1 MSEEN
6 SNNQNNNTATNII
19 IWLAGIMVL
28 VVGGVYLLGESEEN
42 FNKKKA
48 ECRKSFRMEMLAF
61 KYGSLSYEYSKLLD
75 ACAKKGVYGFD
86 TEEVL
91 GE

>member
-28 VVGGVYLLGESEEN
+28 VVGGVYLLDYYLKNNINS
-42 FNKKKA
+42 
-48 ECRKSFRMEMLAF
+48 
-61 KYGSLSYEYSKLLD
+61 
-75 ACAKKGVYGFD
+75 
-86 TEEVL
+86 
-91 GE
+91 